1 MNYKK
6 IFPLVVLAGGEGT
19 RLKSIAKEKPKILTP
34 IGNTSFIEIYIKNIM
49 RLGFNEVIFIIHHG
63 KKEIISYLEKSNNTD
78 NLKYSFLYD
87 GKIQA
92 GTAGAL
98 INNVEKLPENFW
110 LTYGDTLLNFDPL
123 DAQTTFFNS
132 GKNSLMTIINK
143 KHVKETPNIEIAN
156 NKIVNYNKIENERCE
171 YVDYGAL
178 IFKKNLLYDYG
189 RETYKLD
196 EILKD
201 LINKQD
207 IVAKFITDKFF
218 EMGNKTSYNELNQI
232 LKAKKLEELWNE

>member
-19 RLKSIAKEKPKILTP
+19 RLKSIAKGKPKILTP
-34 IGNTSFIEIYIKNIM
+34 IGNTSFIEVYIKNIM

-63 KKEIISYLEKSNNTD
+63 KKEIISYLEKSNNID
-78 NLKYSFLYD
+78 NLKYSILYD

-123 DAQTTFFNS
+123 DVQTTFFNS
-132 GKNSLMTIINK
+132 GKNSLMTIINE

-218 EMGNKTSYNELNQI
+218 EMGNKTSYNELNEI
-232 LKAKKLEELWNE
+232 LKVKKLEELWNE

>member
-123 DAQTTFFNS
+123 IGLFH
-132 GKNSLMTIINK
+132 INK
-143 KHVKETPNIEIAN
+143 
-156 NKIVNYNKIENERCE
+156 
-171 YVDYGAL
+171 YVQHL
-178 IFKKNLLYDYG
+178 M
-189 RETYKLD
+189 
-196 EILKD
+196 ILR
-201 LINKQD
+201 Q
-207 IVAKFITDKFF
+207 
-218 EMGNKTSYNELNQI
+218 M
-232 LKAKKLEELWNE
+232 